1 MSSSRL
7 LIKDVD
13 GLYGIAIK
21 RLQQLKSSPNGII
34 RFPEVFS
41 KLCSSFSIPKSEAWN
56 LLFILENFGFI
67 EVIRFHGIRIN
78 EKRRGDKE

>member
-1 MSSSRL
+1 MKSNQL
-7 LIKDVD
+7 LIKDVG

-21 RLQQLKSSPNGII
+21 RLHQLKPSSNGII

-41 KLCSSFSIPKSEAWN
+41 KLCSSFSIPKSVAWD

-67 EVIRFHGIRIN
+67 EIIRFHGIKLC
-78 EKRRGDKE
+78 EKTRGGKE